1 MKTFYWHDYE
11 TWGTDPSVDRPSQF
25 AGVRTDEELNI
36 IGEPLVMYCKPA
48 VDVWPN
54 PEACL
59 VTGIPPQKAR
69 DEGLTE
75 NQFIAKIHRELAQ
88 PHTCGAG
95 YNSIRFD
102 DEVTRYT
109 LYRNYFDPYER
120 EWRNGCSRWDI
131 IDMVRLCY
139 ALRPDGIEW
148 PVIDGKPSFKL
159 ENLTVANSIA
169 HASAHDAYSDVE
181 ATINLARLIREKKP
195 DLYNYVYANRA
206 KQKVSALIDIKNR
219 KPLFHISSK
228 FPSENGCAGLIVPLA
243 MHPVNRNAV
252 IVFNLSIDPAPLAA
266 LSAEEIRQRVFT
278 AADDLPDGVERLPIK
293 LIHIN
298 KCPVVATPKLLNT
311 EAAVRLKIDREKCE
325 KHWQAILK
333 MDVAGKLV
341 EMYKQESFAGDNDPE
356 RNLYNGFINDTDK
369 TVMTD
374 LRRADAEVLAR
385 ENFVFEDARLN
396 AMLLRY
402 KARNFPSSLTTE
414 EQAEWKEFV
423 QQRLKDGGRGRLS
436 YNELREKL
444 DRLEG
449 EYAGD
454 ASKLQIL
461 SAIRQYASN
470 IDREYHVTN

>member
-25 AGVRTDEELNI
+25 AGVRTDEDLNV

-48 VDVWPN
+48 VDIWPN

-59 VTGIPPQKAR
+59 VTGISPQKAQQ
-69 DEGLTE
+69 EGLPE
-75 NQFIAKIHRELAQ
+75 NEFIAKIHRELAQ

-148 PVIDGKPSFKL
+148 PVVEGKPSFKL
-159 ENLTVANSIA
+159 ENLTVANGIA
-169 HASAHDAYSDVE
+169 HESAHDAYSDVD
-181 ATINLARLIREKKP
+181 ATIKLARLVRQKKT
-195 DLYNYVYANRA
+195 DLYNYVYSNRS
-206 KQKVSALIDIKNR
+206 KQKVNSLIDIKNR

-228 FPSENGCAGLIVPLA
+228 FLSENGCAGLVVPLA
-243 MHPVNRNAV
+243 VHPVNSNAI
-252 IVFNLSIDPAPLAA
+252 IVFNLAVDPAPLAE
-266 LSAEEIRQRVFT
+266 LSVEEIRQRVFT
-278 AADDLPDGVERLPIK
+278 AADDLPDGIERLPIK

-298 KCPVVATPKLLNT
+298 KCPVVATPKLLDAQ
-311 EAAVRLKIDREKCE
+311 AAIRLKIDRKKCE
-325 KHWQAILK
+325 RHWQSILK
-333 MDVAGKLV
+333 MDVAEKLV
-341 EMYKQESFAGDNDPE
+341 EMYRLENFVDDADPE
-356 RNLYNGFINDTDK
+356 RKLYSGFLADRDK
-369 TVMTD
+369 SVMTD
-374 LRRADAEVLAR
+374 LRRANADTLAR

-396 AMLLRY
+396 QMLLRY
-402 KARNFPSSLTTE
+402 KARNFPSSLNTS

-423 QQRLKDGGRGRLS
+423 QQRLTEGGRGRLS
-436 YNELREKL
+436 YREMQEKL
-444 DRLEG
+444 NRLEG
-449 EYAGD
+449 EYRDDSSRLAIL
-454 ASKLQIL
+454 AALKKYSKQICSEFAL
-461 SAIRQYASN
+461 S
-470 IDREYHVTN
+470 